1 MKLPCYLI
9 RDLLPLYHD
18 RVLADQTAAD
28 VKEHLDSCA
37 DCRTALAALDTE
49 TEAETALAAAQ
60 TRTETDALRRVR
72 GTLRRRRWLPALA
85 VGVLALVILAAGV
98 LGFRRWALGT
108 MLEVQPEDI
117 AQVYCTDA
125 KDLEVQMMPD
135 KAFTALSA
143 TYVTIQDGTGTHDAA
158 VFTMQV
164 DLWSSLIHSGWRGD
178 DHVTLF
184 HNVPDTVDEAYFVRW
199 DDWSA
204 VMKAAQGTDGSYV
217 MTEIP
222 DSMYPIWQ
230 RSDAATAETAGK

>member
-18 RVLADQTAAD
+18 RVLAEQTAAD

-37 DCRTALAALDTE
+37 GCRTALAALDAE

-125 KDLEVQMMPD
+125 KDLEVQMLPD

-178 DHVTLF
+178 GPCDA
-184 HNVPDTVDEAYFVRW
+184 VP
-199 DDWSA
+199 
-204 VMKAAQGTDGSYV
+204 QC
-217 MTEIP
+217 
-222 DSMYPIWQ
+222 
-230 RSDAATAETAGK
+230 AGYR